1 MFKTIFASLLAA
13 TTLVAHAAGPSG
25 TSAVDRAVVRGVNF
39 LMTKQDDD
47 GAIGKIERKNK
58 DNSCVMTALA
68 LMAMASVG
76 HQAADNTPE
85 GRAMR
90 KALDYILLPDRQDTT
105 GYYGKFDGARMY
117 GHGIVTL
124 MLAELLGMGVDARQ
138 DALIR
143 DRCQKAIDLIVRSQ
157 KVRKHNP
164 KYEGGWRYTP
174 DANDADLSVTV
185 WQVMALRAAK
195 NSGLT
200 VPKDTIEAA
209 IAYIKRSYNS
219 GKHKNGRLTNL
230 KSGFGY
236 EPDHGPTFSTA
247 SEGLL
252 ALQVCGDYDAE
263 ELKGTAAWL
272 HEQKIEI
279 SQRFFFYGTY
289 YYAQGMYQRGGEDAE
304 KAREI
309 VEKVMLGA
317 QQEDGSWVG
326 RDQETVS
333 RVYATSLA
341 LLSLSVRYHFMPI
354 YQR

>member
-143 DRCQKAIDLIVRSQ
+143 DRCQKAIDLIVRAQ
-157 KVRKHNP
+157 KVHKHNP

-174 DANDADLSVTV
+174 DAPDADLSVTV

>member
-1 MFKTIFASLLAA
+1 LFLCVALAVGLSA
-13 TTLVAHAAGPSG
+13 RAEGPGLSA
-25 TSAVDRAVVRGVNF
+25 TSAVDRAVVRGISF
-39 LMTKQDDD
+39 LMSKQDDD
-47 GAIGKIERKNK
+47 GAIGKMDRKSK
-58 DNSCVMTALA
+58 DNASVMTALA

-76 HQAADNTPE
+76 HQASDETPE

-90 KALDYILLPDRQDTT
+90 KALDFILAADRQDPT
-105 GYYGKFDGARMY
+105 GYFGKYDGARMY

-157 KVRKHNP
+157 KVHKHNA
-164 KYEGGWRYTP
+164 KFEGGWRYTP

-200 VPKDTIEAA
+200 VPKETIDAA
-209 IAYIKRSYNS
+209 IGYIKRSYNS
-219 GKHKNGRLTNL
+219 GKHKGGRLVNL

-236 EPDHGPTFSTA
+236 EPGHSPTFSTA

-252 ALQVCGDYDAE
+252 ALQVCGDYEAE

-272 HEQKIEI
+272 HEQKVEP
-279 SQRFFFYGTY
+279 SQRFFYYGTY

-304 KAREI
+304 KAREL
-309 VEKVMLGA
+309 VEKIMLAEQKDDGA
-317 QQEDGSWVG
+317 WAG

-333 RVYATSLA
+333 KVYSTSLA